1 MANQLGAGT
10 SGGSGSGGSGS
21 GSAEVIL
28 AGVREARKALF
39 VMVGFIVVIWAL
51 QIANWAG
58 HYGLDTSYG
67 IIPRNVLRLPDI
79 FIAPF
84 LHFSW
89 SHIEANS
96 GPLFVFGFLAA
107 YRGVWRFVSVTVLI
121 AITSGMA
128 IWFFA
133 STNTLTVG
141 ASGLIFGYFGYVV
154 ARGLIDRNLID
165 ALVGAVMALS
175 FAYLVTVAVPG
186 TPGVSW
192 IGHLGGLVGGVA
204 AGWLFRSRRGKVP
217 AKPEKKPDGG
227 AGGST
232 RPLPV
237 SADNPRADLHAEL
250 RKLGL

>member
-10 SGGSGSGGSGS
+10 SSGSRVDGSD
-21 GSAEVIL
+21 VIM

-39 VMVGFIVVIWAL
+39 VMVGFIAIIWAL
-51 QIANWAG
+51 QIANWTD
-58 HYGLDTSYG
+58 HYGLDNSYG
-67 IIPRNVLRLPDI
+67 IIPRDVLRLPNI
-79 FIAPF
+79 FLAPF
-84 LHFSW
+84 LHLSW

-96 GPLFVFGFLAA
+96 GPLFIFGFLAA
-107 YRGVWRFVSVTVLI
+107 YRGVWRFVGVTLLI

-133 STNTLTVG
+133 GSNTLTVG

-154 ARGLIDRNLID
+154 IRGLIDRNLID

-192 IGHLGGLVGGVA
+192 IGHIGGLAGGVA
-204 AGWLFRSRRGKVP
+204 AGWIFRSRRDKAP
-217 AKPEKKPDGG
+217 AKPKKEPDSGADGG
-227 AGGST
+227 T